1 MVSGVGRSGVAEV
14 GAQPWLACFVKAL
27 HQRYPK
33 VAVKFEV
40 ALTLELTERLR
51 AGAVD
56 VILSPGRV
64 MESGFIAHSLGTVEF
79 RWMASPS
86 LQLPT
91 GSLSARDLQDQRVI
105 VLPRES
111 YHYLR
116 SEEHTSEL
124 QSLMRISY
132 AVFCLKKKKSK

>member
-1 MVSGVGRSGVAEV
+1 MVSGMVRIGVAEV
-14 GAQPWLACFVKAL
+14 VAQTWLAAFVKAL
-27 HQRYPK
+27 HQRYPQ

-64 MESGFIAHSLGTVEF
+64 MESGFIAHSLGTVAF

-91 GSLSARDLQDQRVI
+91 GSLSARAPQDPRFI
-105 VLPRES
+105 VLPRAS
-111 YHYLR
+111 
-116 SEEHTSEL
+116 SPSHTEKTSC
-124 QSLMRISY
+124 RDRGG
-132 AVFCLKKKKSK
+132 